1 MEFPTARLWLLG
13 HFGADEEAEESEKPK
28 VVQNLI
34 DVQGLRV
41 GVAGAVREIHVTD
54 SVRQ

>member
-41 GVAGAVREIHVTD
+41 GLRERYEK
-54 SVRQ
+54 SM